1 MLNSKISELKRLL
14 MREAAY
20 VEKMVTNAVD
30 ALYQPHEN
38 LLQEVLCCEEKV
50 NAIEVDLETRCVAAI
65 ALFQPEAKDL
75 RRILMIL
82 KINNDL
88 ERLGDQAVNIAE
100 SAEHLAGQPIPSIL
114 PELRSMRDAACK
126 MLRDSLDA
134 FTAEDVDASRM
145 VCDSD
150 QLVDDLNR
158 AIYHRLVDHLKS
170 CPAHPET
177 FLHLLRVAKNIER
190 IGDLSTNIAENTVY
204 MAIGK
209 VIKHNKADT

>member
-1 MLNSKISELKRLL
+1 MLNKKISALKRLL
-14 MREAAY
+14 MSEAAL
-20 VEKMVTNAVD
+20 VEKMFTLSVD
-30 ALYQPHEN
+30 ALYKPHPD
-38 LLQEVLCCEEKV
+38 LLKEVLCCEDRV
-50 NAIEVDLETRCVAAI
+50 NSIEVDLENRCVTAI

-100 SAEHLAGQPIPSIL
+100 SAEHLAGQPVASIL
-114 PELRSMRDAACK
+114 PELQPMRDAACK

-134 FTAEDVDASRM
+134 FAAEDVDTSTA
-145 VCDSD
+145 VCDQD
-150 QLVDDLNR
+150 NLVDDLNR

-170 CPAHPET
+170 CPAYPET

-190 IGDLSTNIAENTVY
+190 VGDLSTNIAENTIY

-209 VIKHNKADT
+209 VIKHSKPEC

>member
-1 MLNSKISELKRLL
+1 MLNKKISELKRLL
-14 MREAAY
+14 MREAAL

-50 NAIEVDLETRCVAAI
+50 NSIEVELEAGCVAAI

-100 SAEHLAGQPIPSIL
+100 SAEHLAGQPIASIL
-114 PELRSMRDAACK
+114 PELKPMRDAACK

-134 FTAEDVDASRM
+134 FAGEDVKTSTA
-145 VCDSD
+145 VCHQDN
-150 QLVDDLNR
+150 LVDELNR

-170 CPAHPET
+170 CPAQPET

-190 IGDLSTNIAENTVY
+190 VGDLSTNIAENTIY

-209 VIKHNKADT
+209 VIKHRKGI